1 MVAGKATRRN
11 KELLGKPR
19 ERGTAERKAAS
30 VSKIVELAFWGTI
43 LWGVIRM
50 LAHFLNLTP
59 YGLGA
64 FARPLLSGYEEN
76 SLMGN
81 SLGAIVLFVETILA
95 SFLFSLLFG
104 QMRAWWIGLLY
115 GAILLAIAGFFFR
128 IGNWEVGTL
137 STEGAWYLSYG
148 LFIGMTLVLEQSD
161 EEQWGGKDKER

>member
-1 MVAGKATRRN
+1 MVAGKAARRH
-11 KELLGKPR
+11 KELWGKPK
-19 ERGTAERKAAS
+19 ERGKEGRKPAAGA
-30 VSKIVELAFWGTI
+30 KIVELAFWGTI
-43 LWGVIRM
+43 VWGIIRL

-64 FARPLLSGYEEN
+64 FARPLLTGFEED
-76 SLMGN
+76 SLTGVA
-81 SLGAIVLFVETILA
+81 LGAIVLFVETVLA

-104 QMRAWWIGLLY
+104 QMRAWWTGLLY

-148 LFIGMTLVLEQSD
+148 LFIGMTLVLEHSD
-161 EEQWGGKDKER
+161 EEQWHGVKR